1 MKDIEIYFF
10 GSIFIKNN
18 PNDIDVL
25 LIFEELPQ
33 FEELERIKLYLYKYF
48 GNYFEIPIHLT
59 VFSKDEEQE
68 LSFLNKSKAKR
79 FKKEILSL
87 VTLFKILGEKLI
99 DEALSKALSNIGES
113 VSLAKFY
120 KVIFKE
126 TFNDYGFSSNDEWN
140 YFKIWLRDPT
150 VYQKM
155 INQFVM
161 VPDTSDQKLLK
172 DMIDDWEKFALEREL
187 DLAYIELGK
196 KSITSIISTL
206 KSVVTKLFS
215 LENKLLL
222 NRVTELNISINEDQ
236 VNKESK
242 TLLKGIANILET
254 NSELLNTFGPKSMQ
268 MAEMPIETSQLWL
281 ELRISTIEP
290 NNQAILKKI
299 DYLVADD
306 VFTLEELEII
316 NQFKMH
322 TTLFS
327 INRRKQAIDSNL
339 YKKFPTEFVEVI
351 KNKIQMYD

>member
-120 KVIFKE
+120 KVIFKC
-126 TFNDYGFSSNDEWN
+126 
-140 YFKIWLRDPT
+140 I
-150 VYQKM
+150 
-155 INQFVM
+155 
-161 VPDTSDQKLLK
+161 
-172 DMIDDWEKFALEREL
+172 
-187 DLAYIELGK
+187 
-196 KSITSIISTL
+196 
-206 KSVVTKLFS
+206 
-215 LENKLLL
+215 
-222 NRVTELNISINEDQ
+222 
-236 VNKESK
+236 
-242 TLLKGIANILET
+242 
-254 NSELLNTFGPKSMQ
+254 
-268 MAEMPIETSQLWL
+268 
-281 ELRISTIEP
+281 
-290 NNQAILKKI
+290 
-299 DYLVADD
+299 
-306 VFTLEELEII
+306 
-316 NQFKMH
+316 
-322 TTLFS
+322 
-327 INRRKQAIDSNL
+327 
-339 YKKFPTEFVEVI
+339 
-351 KNKIQMYD
+351 